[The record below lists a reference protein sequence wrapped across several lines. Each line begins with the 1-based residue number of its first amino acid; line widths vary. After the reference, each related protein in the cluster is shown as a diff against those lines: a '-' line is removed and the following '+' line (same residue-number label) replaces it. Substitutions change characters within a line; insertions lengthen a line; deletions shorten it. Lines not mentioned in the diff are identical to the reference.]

1 MNSGVTLVECPNC
14 ASTRTLEPR
23 NGMLRFPSHAKR
35 KTRTSNTEQQWAM
48 VLDVLKQTAVVTPRQ
63 QADLGHARQRG
74 YGADFTLVLMYKEF
88 HLMLNSA
95 V

>member
-1 MNSGVTLVECPNC
+1 
-14 ASTRTLEPR
+14 
-23 NGMLRFPSHAKR
+23 
-35 KTRTSNTEQQWAM
+35 M
-48 VLDVLKQTAVVTPRQ
+48 VLDVLKQTAVVSPRQ

-74 YGADFTLVLMYKEF
+74 YGADFALVLMYKDF